1 MDTNMVEAPPQ
12 KGPALFN
19 RNFSLLLTGQIVS
32 NLGTAVYM
40 TAVIWYI
47 MSTVGEGQGGKMV
60 AAFSI
65 CSLLPMLVGG
75 PLAGVLADRWNRV
88 LIIAG
93 SDLIRGILF
102 LLLAAATYLNIMPLV
117 TLFGITILASIVG
130 SFFNPAVDASIPN
143 MVGEHQLMKANS
155 LNGMSRQLT
164 FLIGAA
170 LAGFLYNWVG
180 IIGVFLINGISF
192 FLSGVSELFIRLPK
206 RPKKPDNDG
215 VKGYMREFAE
225 GLRYFRKDTVV
236 MTMIAFVV
244 ILNFV
249 FTPIFEVVF
258 PKAMKFDLGMN
269 VKQYGI
275 MMAIASVGGI
285 LGMLILSIVTIKNRY
300 KTVMLALFAS
310 VISFT
315 LFGVPLLEEIAGRL
329 SVAMIFGIFGV
340 LSIGVTTAVAF
351 VNMPIMTSMQL
362 RIPDEYRARFF
373 GIMTTFAMAA
383 APLGAALM
391 GVLVDIAPAA
401 VLFFGGGAIC
411 LIVCFWMLAKPA
423 LKKL

>member
-1 MDTNMVEAPPQ
+1 MATNAVETLNQ
-12 KGPALFN
+12 KEPRLFN
-19 RNFSLLLTGQIVS
+19 RNFSLLLVGQIVS

-47 MSTVGEGQGGKMV
+47 MSVVPEGQGGKMV
-60 AAFSI
+60 AVFSI
-65 CSLLPMLVGG
+65 CNLLPMLVGG

-102 LLLAAATYLNIMPLV
+102 ILLAAAAYLNIMSLV
-117 TLFGITILASIVG
+117 ILFGITVLASVVG

-143 MVGEHQLMKANS
+143 MVGENQLMKANS

-170 LAGFLYNWVG
+170 IAGFLYNWVG

-192 FLSGVSELFIRLPK
+192 FLSGISELFIRLPQ
-206 RPKKPDNDG
+206 RQKKSDNAG
-215 VKGYMREFAE
+215 VRGYMREFAE
-225 GLRYFRKDTVV
+225 GLRYFRKDTVI

-258 PKAMKFDLGMN
+258 PKAMKFDLGLN
-269 VKQYGI
+269 VQQYGI

-285 LGMLILSIVTIKNRY
+285 LGMLILSLVNIKNRY

-315 LFGVPLLEEIAGRL
+315 LFGVPLLSGIAARL
-329 SVAMIFGIFGV
+329 GVGMIFGIFGL
-340 LSIGVTTAVAF
+340 LSIGVTTAIAF
-351 VNMPIMTSMQL
+351 VNMPIMTSMQI

-391 GVLVDIAPAA
+391 GVLVDIVPTA

-423 LKKL
+423 LKEL